1 MPVIRPEIDLRINH
15 SLHSCSYI
23 GHPSEPVQNSTGR
36 QLVCNN
42 VELLGETPDERI
54 HRLAIRDAERRE
66 QLRQELE
73 QLHHKDWENHC

>member
-1 MPVIRPEIDLRINH
+1 MHAIRPEIDLGINP
-15 SLHSCSYI
+15 SQHSCSYI
-23 GHPSEPVQNSTGR
+23 GHPSQPVQKSTGR

-73 QLHHKDWENHC
+73 QLHHKDWEKHC